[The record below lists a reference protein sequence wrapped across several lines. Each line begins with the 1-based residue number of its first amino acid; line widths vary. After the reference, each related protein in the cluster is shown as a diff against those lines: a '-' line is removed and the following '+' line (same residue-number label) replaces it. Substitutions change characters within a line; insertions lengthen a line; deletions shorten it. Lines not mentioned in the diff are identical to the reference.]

1 MSQSQITMDDFLRV
15 DIRVGTVVE
24 AEEHKGARKPAIKL
38 KVDFGPEIGI
48 LTTSARILKYH
59 SPPEAIIGQQIA
71 GIVNFPSRQIGKV
84 KSEFL
89 LLGFPDPEG
98 DAVIVTPIHKVANGG
113 RLF

>member
-24 AEEHKGARKPAIKL
+24 AQEHKGARKPAIKL
-38 KVDFGPEIGI
+38 KADFGSEIGI
-48 LTTSARILKYH
+48 LTTSAQILKYH
-59 SPPEAIIGQQIA
+59 TPEAIIGQQIA
-71 GIVNFPSRQIGKV
+71 GIVNFPPRQIGKV

-89 LLGFPDPEG
+89 LLGFPDSEG
-98 DAVIVTPIHKVANGG
+98 DAVIVTPIQKVANGG